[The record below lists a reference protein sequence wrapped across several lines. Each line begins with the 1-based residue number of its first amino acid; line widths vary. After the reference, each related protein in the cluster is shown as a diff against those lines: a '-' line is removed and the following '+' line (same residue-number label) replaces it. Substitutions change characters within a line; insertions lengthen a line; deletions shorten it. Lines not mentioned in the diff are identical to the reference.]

1 MKANYVCVG
10 VPRVVQTK
18 TGVRVHIGMTTVA
31 KRKALLVCL
40 ILALLLVNSVHAYGV
55 FTEWFDARWKPVHT
69 GKRTVSVA
77 APKDSALF
85 KQTVAW
91 VQKNAKKPVSED
103 FAKLVVEETFNNAA
117 KADVDPFVMLA
128 IMKVESEFDYTAR
141 SKAGAI
147 GLTQVI
153 PKWHMDKMPNTAHV
167 YDPKNNIR
175 VGTEVMAEY
184 LSWYNG
190 DMRKALLQY
199 NGSLHLPGSDY
210 SNKVMTSR
218 TSLMTW
224 LDKNRG

>member
-1 MKANYVCVG
+1 MIAHRLCIG
-10 VPRVVQTK
+10 VPRVIPTK
-18 TGVRVHIGMTTVA
+18 KGVRVHIGMTA
-31 KRKALLVCL
+31 HSKRKVVLAFL
-40 ILALLLVNSVHAYGV
+40 ILTFMLVSSVHAYGV
-55 FTEWFDARWKPVHT
+55 FQEWFDARWKPVHT
-69 GKRTVSVA
+69 GKQTVSVT
-77 APKDSALF
+77 APNDSVLF

-91 VQKNAKKPVSED
+91 VQKNAKKPVSAE

-141 SKAGAI
+141 STAGAI

-199 NGSLHLPGSDY
+199 NGSLHLPGNAY
-210 SNKVMTSR
+210 STKVMMAR
-218 TSLMTW
+218 TNLMTW